1 MFRKLATA
9 LGLTAAIPAPA
20 AADHADPA
28 TQRLYEL
35 LFCDLPVLYRP
46 APGAAAAAWQVLLFV
61 PGADANSVRALAEDR
76 SQESR
81 VRALAYGWLREHGQP
96 VPEGELLGVVV
107 EVPLPGGLD
116 TLAAYRDGRVRYL
129 HHGGRS
135 VLIDAPVPALDPL
148 VEALL
153 GASGR
158 AMQAAQPWR
167 RTGGT
172 APGPGQ
178 VRIAMLT
185 PGGLLRNE
193 GPFDRLQR
201 DAAAGPALLAASR
214 LLEQVVRSCSFK

>member
-9 LGLTAAIPAPA
+9 LGLSAAMAAPA
-20 AADHADPA
+20 AAAYADPA

-35 LFCDLPVLYRP
+35 LFCDVPALYRP
-46 APGAAAAAWQVLLFV
+46 VSGGAAAAWQVLLFA
-61 PGADANSVRALAEDR
+61 PGADAVSVRALAEDTG
-76 SQESR
+76 QESR

-96 VPEGELLGVVV
+96 VPDGELLGVVV

-129 HHGGRS
+129 HHSGRS
-135 VLIDAPVPALDPL
+135 VLFDARVPALDPL
-148 VEALL
+148 VDALL

-158 AMQAAQPWR
+158 AMPAAQPWR
-167 RTGGT
+167 RAGGT

-185 PGGLLRNE
+185 PGGLLRIE
-193 GPFDRLQR
+193 GPFDRIQR
-201 DAAAGPALLAASR
+201 DPAAGPALLAASR
-214 LLEQVVRSCSFK
+214 LLEQVVRSFK